1 MLINHDFPQDF
12 PPLTARQAQVL
23 ACLGDH
29 MTTKEIARTLDISPS
44 MVDQHLRAISHKMGG
59 LPRRKLARL
68 HADSVLRTVCRS
80 AAAPTVLPDCDASPL
95 SQPRMPQPV
104 WDSCFIAGFLLGLA
118 SGILVALT
126 TIVSVR
132 FLLGLG

>member
-59 LPRRKLARL
+59 LPRRELGKR
-68 HADSVLRTVCRS
+68 SRRPTLR
-80 AAAPTVLPDCDASPL
+80 A
-95 SQPRMPQPV
+95 
-104 WDSCFIAGFLLGLA
+104 
-118 SGILVALT
+118 
-126 TIVSVR
+126 
-132 FLLGLG
+132 